1 MLIYNISIYML
12 VADGGA
18 AGMSTPAS
26 NAVPTMSRD
35 SPNSTSSKEARALH
49 AGFPMG
55 DLSSNADPEKEL
67 AAADA
72 GREQAPASA
81 AVAEAR
87 QQQLHAKHG
96 AQSASV
102 VLTTNAHHHDEGDQ
116 EEAHRHNSQSNQ
128 SSESHQERR
137 LDQGGLGQC
146 GSHDFNFVYNEAT
159 FVKGSPDS
167 GSDSADI
174 SSTGAK
180 RSRSGF
186 GSALQCWILF
196 SSALQTPPQRATAGK
211 LASASALVTVDQ
223 HQIGCAVEHL
233 CRVAALPMQK
243 QPQYVCMLQL
253 PFD

>member
-1 MLIYNISIYML
+1 MLIYNIYML

-35 SPNSTSSKEARALH
+35 SPNSTTSKEARALQ

-55 DLSSNADPEKEL
+55 DLSSNADAEKEL

-96 AQSASV
+96 AQSANV
-102 VLTTNAHHHDEGDQ
+102 VTANAHHHDEGDQ
-116 EEAHRHNSQSNQ
+116 EEAHRQNSQSNQ

-137 LDQGGLGQC
+137 LDQGGLGQS

-174 SSTGAK
+174 SSKGAK

-196 SSALQTPPQRATAGK
+196 SSALQNPPQLATAGK

-223 HQIGCAVEHL
+223 HQIGCALEHL